1 MTNPENMKKSIYLF
15 LSLIFAVQVFAQPP
29 APANSQEQA
38 VVVLHATAHLGDG
51 TVIQDAAL
59 AFDQGKITLITESS
73 NLTDLSAY
81 QVIDATGKHVYPGLI
96 LPNTDLGLSEVSA
109 VRATRD
115 NQERGTLN
123 PNVRSIIAYNA
134 DSELIPTL
142 RYNGILVAQVASSGG
157 LVSGTSS
164 VVQLDAWNWED
175 AALKTDDGIYMN
187 WPRLFLRARWWLG
200 ENEARSNPNYSENL
214 AQLEKLFSDAA
225 TYFKEDQPAIANLKL
240 EAMKGLFDGS
250 KKLFIRTNMAK
261 EILESVQFA
270 QKHGVSNIVVVG
282 ASDAWVVKDFI
293 KEHDIPVILNSLHR
307 LPNRTEEDVDLPY
320 KLPYLLHQEGI
331 KVALGY
337 LGTSNA
343 RNLPFLAGTA
353 TAYGLD
359 KEQALAMVTSQTA
372 SILGIDNRVGSLKEG
387 LDATFVVSE
396 GDLLDMRSSKVEMA
410 FIGGKQL
417 ELDGKQQRLF
427 KKFEQKYK
435 DQVGQ

>member
-1 MTNPENMKKSIYLF
+1 PGL
-15 LSLIFAVQVFAQPP
+15 AQPP
-29 APANSQEQA
+29 APANTQEQA

-51 TVIQDAAL
+51 SVIQDAAL
-59 AFDQGKITLITESS
+59 AFDQGKITVITES
-73 NLTDLSAY
+73 NELTNLSAY
-81 QVIDATGKHVYPGLI
+81 KVIDGTGKHIYPGLI
-96 LPNTDLGLSEVSA
+96 LPNTDLGLTEVSA

-115 NQERGTLN
+115 NRERGTLN

-142 RYNGILVAQVASSGG
+142 RYNGILVAQVASGGG

-175 AALKTDDGIYMN
+175 AALKTDDGIYLN
-187 WPRLFLRARWWLG
+187 WPRLFLPARWWMG
-200 ENEARSNPNYSENL
+200 ENEARNNPRYGEDV

-225 TYFKEDQPAIANLKL
+225 TYFNEGQPAMINLKL

-250 KKLFIRTNMAK
+250 KKLFIRTNRAK

-270 QKHGVSNIVVVG
+270 QKHGANNIVLVG

-293 KEHDIPVILNSLHR
+293 KKNSTPVILNSLHR
-307 LPNRTEEDVDLPY
+307 LPSRIEDDVDLPY

-353 TAYGLD
+353 AAYGLN
-359 KEQALAMVTSQTA
+359 KEQALSMVTSQTA
-372 SILGIDNRVGSLKEG
+372 SILGIDDRVGSLQEG
-387 LDATFVVSE
+387 LDATFVISE
-396 GDLLDMRSSKVEMA
+396 GDLLDMRSSRVEMA

-417 ELDGKQQRLF
+417 ELEGKQQRLF
-427 KKFEQKYK
+427 KKYKQKYE
-435 DQVGQ
+435 DQAGQ